1 MYSQHGA
8 SMAPPQKPETFMLS
22 NEAQQSLPQDAQV
35 ALQQVDNLKY
45 FLISAPVDWSP
56 DQLIRRFLLPTGDY
70 VSCVLWNNLFHIS
83 GTDIVRCLSFR
94 FQAFGRPVKNTK
106 KFEEGIFSDLRNLKS
121 GTDASLEEPK
131 SAFLDFLYKNNCI
144 RTQKKQKVFYWYSV
158 PHDRL
163 FLDALERDL
172 KREKMGQ
179 EATTVAVNE
188 PALSF
193 EFDSSQSLFEQLTK
207 AQQANSSSFSA
218 HANTAAAYATHS
230 TSPMGGGR
238 ATDSMPPPQIPQP
251 AMSVGPEDNGSNN
264 QQGMYHNSVSMSN
277 TQIMNN
283 NTAMIKP
290 EQELQFTYDRNGLP
304 ISRIHTRHTSMP
316 TFMEYSPAPS
326 FVSSHYDDY
335 PGAAGARGISFEP
348 ITPPQHPLHN
358 LGPGLGAESAY
369 IANEDTGLY
378 TAIPDLG
385 SNHSTSFT
393 SAMMMQLP
401 PSNFTVTG
409 AGPGAGAG
417 GHFSTATRMF
427 PSANVYSVIE
437 GSPTYKQRRRR
448 SSIPPAISNAIAT
461 AVTGNGQTQSHSHG
475 QAHSYTHAHAVSRP
489 SDLRRSM
496 SSSVAPVPV
505 LESEES
511 SSSHDSNSHSPPG
524 LTNSYISSS
533 TVNTKDLLH
542 ELSRTGT
549 PLPSLEEN
557 VQDDEAGLVGVMGA
571 HHHSDGHSQHG
582 PQGQNEGDN
591 AVGVGRQCDRPGP
604 VRRARSA
611 TMMELGPYPQKSHSC
626 PIPSCGRLFKRLEHL
641 KRHVRTHTQER
652 PYPCPYCNRAFSRSD
667 NLAQHRR
674 IHESQQ
680 QGGGQ
685 SSLLANFSDEDHE
698 NENENEQE
706 QDDFSSPSSV
716 DLNGNSNNNNNHSQN
731 QSQNPN
737 SHNNTSNPNTSNG
750 SGSGNGNGNGNGNSN
765 YMVNLSNV
773 TSMPMSMP
781 SMSMSIPMPSMVNP
795 QVITPQLLQQHI

>member
-70 VSCVLWNNLFHIS
+70 ISCVLWNNLFHIS

-94 FQAFGRPVKNTK
+94 FQAFGRPVKNSK

-131 SAFLDFLYKNNCI
+131 SPFLDFLYKNNCI

-179 EATTVAVNE
+179 EATTVAVSE

-193 EFDSSQSLFEQLTK
+193 EFDSSQSLYEQLTK

-218 HANTAAAYATHS
+218 HVSYSHS
-230 TSPMGGGR
+230 ASPMVR
-238 ATDSMPPPQIPQP
+238 TTDSMPPPQLPP
-251 AMSVGPEDNGSNN
+251 VMPVLPEETTTQN
-264 QQGMYHNSVSMSN
+264 MYNPTIVTTTS
-277 TQIMNN
+277 MNN
-283 NTAMIKP
+283 AMNHAMNNTLIKP
-290 EQELQFTYDRNGLP
+290 DQDYSHLNYERNTMP
-304 ISRIHTRHTSMP
+304 MSRMHQRHTSMP
-316 TFMEYSPAPS
+316 AYMEYSPAPS

-335 PGAAGARGISFEP
+335 GQRGISFEP
-348 ITPPQHPLHN
+348 ITPPQHSMP
-358 LGPGLGAESAY
+358 LGAEPAY

-378 TAIPDLG
+378 TAIPDIG
-385 SNHSTSFT
+385 T
-393 SAMMMQLP
+393 SAAYNPMMQLP
-401 PSNFTVTG
+401 PSNL
-409 AGPGAGAG
+409 AGPQ
-417 GHFSTATRMF
+417 FSTASRTF
-427 PSANVYSVIE
+427 PPTNVYSVIE

-448 SSIPPAISNAIAT
+448 SSIPPGITNAIA
-461 AVTGNGQTQSHSHG
+461 AVNAQG
-475 QAHSYTHAHAVSRP
+475 QASQPLPHAAHKP

-496 SSSVAPVPV
+496 SSSVAP
-505 LESEES
+505 LAEGDESNHE
-511 SSSHDSNSHSPPG
+511 SPPG
-524 LTNSYISSS
+524 LTHSYTS
-533 TVNTKDLLH
+533 TVAHQRDLLQDG
-542 ELSRTGT
+542 SRTGT
-549 PLPSLEEN
+549 PLPSLEESPTEVPLSLIHN
-557 VQDDEAGLVGVMGA
+557 EELSVLANGDHIDPSI
-571 HHHSDGHSQHG
+571 HSS
-582 PQGQNEGDN
+582 PAN
-591 AVGVGRQCDRPGP
+591 GRSDRPGP

-674 IHESQQ
+674 THEAQQ
-680 QGGGQ
+680 AGQ
-685 SSLLANFSDEDHE
+685 QVTHTNLSDEDHE
-698 NENENEQE
+698 QEENEFGSLE
-706 QDDFSSPSSV
+706 DDSSPS
-716 DLNGNSNNNNNHSQN
+716 DTHYL
-731 QSQNPN
+731 P
-737 SHNNTSNPNTSNG
+737 TSAADMTAVATMAST
-750 SGSGNGNGNGNGNSN
+750 
-765 YMVNLSNV
+765 MA
-773 TSMPMSMP
+773 MP
-781 SMSMSIPMPSMVNP
+781 SGAPTMIAP
-795 QVITPQLLQQHI
+795 QMITPHLLQQQI